1 MSDTT
6 AAVLTGVLI
15 FAATIWVGGLV
26 AIALVARVATATLD
40 PAGRVAFFRGLGRT
54 YGVVGTAALAVAYAA
69 GIALV
74 YDRAWDGAL
83 TATAAVAAT
92 LAVILAAGVA
102 QARRMTRL
110 RRQALDRPDDAD
122 LTAQVRR
129 GAGRAGMLRGFIALL
144 SLTLLSL
151 GVLLGT

>member
-1 MSDTT
+1 MSETT
-6 AAVLTGVLI
+6 TAVLTGVLI

-26 AIALVARVATATLD
+26 AIAVVARVAAATLD
-40 PAGRVAFFRGLGRT
+40 PAGRVAFFRGLGRA
-54 YGVVGTAALAVAYAA
+54 YGVVGTAALATAYGVGA
-69 GIALV
+69 ALV
-74 YDRAWDGAL
+74 HDRAWDRAL
-83 TATAAVAAT
+83 TATAVVAAA
-92 LAVILAAGVA
+92 LAVILAIGVA

-110 RRQALDRPDDAD
+110 RRRALDHPDDTE

-129 GAGRAGMLRGFIALL
+129 GAGRAGMLRSFIALL